1 MILIFLIQYDLAY
14 NDFRFIMDRQP
25 ENNEVNADLQDVIKL
40 INKEVKKLNIKILK
54 NIYLQ
59 YIFQN
64 PSDDKG
70 FKRVQIIEDDDEDD
84 SDSEQENGE

>member
-1 MILIFLIQYDLAY
+1 
-14 NDFRFIMDRQP
+14 MDRQP

-40 INKEVKKLNIKILK
+40 INKE
-54 NIYLQ
+54 
-59 YIFQN
+59 N